1 MEKQIYFIEG
11 MDCIDC
17 ALNIEKGVRKLDR
30 VKDVHID
37 FTTGWLQIEGEA
49 TPDTI
54 RQRVEALG
62 YRVLDAGA
70 AHSNNNHR
78 SFTNPIAGFWRF
90 LLSRPETRL
99 ALIGG
104 LLLVLGF
111 AAGFAGINLFAVR
124 MVQIVALG
132 IAGYPIARSGI
143 SNLVINR
150 EFNISLLMTIAAIG
164 AIIIGEIAEGAT
176 LIFLFAIAEALEG
189 YTTDRARNV
198 LAEMRQLAPSTAI
211 RIGASGD
218 TVVPVEDLII
228 GDRILVRPGDRIP
241 MDGVILS
248 GMTEVDQSAITGESM
263 PVIKDTG
270 SDVFAATINGS
281 GEIVVKVTRLVKD
294 TTLSRIIQRVA
305 EAQSLRAPTQRFIDR
320 FARIYTPL
328 MVIVALLVA
337 TIPPL
342 LFGQPFLNTA
352 AGDRGWLYRSL
363 ALLVIACPCALVIS
377 APVTILSA
385 ITQAARRGILIKGGV
400 YLEALAAVRVFAFDK
415 TGTLTQGEPA
425 VTLVRSIDCETGE
438 LCEHCNDVL
447 GLAYSLEQRSGHPLA
462 HAIVSAAEAQGMT
475 GIYGPADDVQALPGR
490 GVQGWVGGKLATIG
504 SHHYFHTS
512 HPHDVLLCDW
522 AAVAELEGQTAM
534 LVSDGDRVRG
544 VIAVADQIRPHSHE
558 VVRRLHKL
566 DLKSVM
572 LTGDNATVAHAV
584 AASVG
589 IGIVRAGLMP
599 EDKLTAVEEL
609 DKKYGRVAMVGDG
622 INDTPALAAA
632 SVGISMGGA
641 ASDQAL
647 EAADI
652 VLMADDLMQLPFAVQ
667 LSRFARRLIHANVAI
682 SLLTKL
688 IFVVLALSGITSMW
702 LAVLADMGVS
712 LLVTLNGMRALRYNP
727 RRG

>member
-11 MDCIDC
+11 MDCADC

-30 VKDVHID
+30 VKNVHID
-37 FTTGWLQIEGEA
+37 FATGWLQIEGEA
-49 TPDTI
+49 APDAI

-62 YRVLDAGA
+62 YRVLDSGTQKG
-70 AHSNNNHR
+70 SVVNR
-78 SFTNPIAGFWRF
+78 SFRNPVTGFWHF

-104 LLLVLGF
+104 LLLTLGF
-111 AAGFAGINLFAVR
+111 AAGIAGINPLFVR
-124 MVQIVALG
+124 LVQIAALG
-132 IAGYPIARSGI
+132 IAGYSIARSGI
-143 SNLVINR
+143 TNLVINR
-150 EFNISLLMTIAAIG
+150 DFNISLLMTIAAIG
-164 AIIIGEIAEGAT
+164 AMIIGEIAEGAT

-198 LAEMRQLAPSTAI
+198 LAEMRNLAPATAI

-218 TVVPVEDLII
+218 EVVPVEDLRID
-228 GDRILVRPGDRIP
+228 DRILVRPGDRIS

-248 GMTEVDQSAITGESM
+248 GMTEVDQAAITGESM
-263 PVIKDTG
+263 PVIKETG
-270 SDVFAATINGS
+270 SEVYAATINGS
-281 GEIVVKVTRLVKD
+281 GEIVVRVTRLVED
-294 TTLSRIIQRVA
+294 TTLQRIIQRVA
-305 EAQSLRAPTQRFIDR
+305 EAQSVRAPTQRFIDR
-320 FARIYTPL
+320 FARIYTPI
-328 MVIVALLVA
+328 MVLAALLVA
-337 TIPPL
+337 TLPPL
-342 LFGQPFLNTA
+342 FFGQPFLNTA
-352 AGDRGWLYRSL
+352 AGERGWLYRAL

-377 APVTILSA
+377 APVTVLSA
-385 ITQAARRGILIKGGV
+385 ITHAARRGILIKGGAF
-400 YLEALAAVRVFAFDK
+400 LEALSTVRVFAFDK

-425 VTLVRSIDCETGE
+425 VTLVRSVDCETGE

-462 HAIVSAAEAQGMT
+462 HAIISAAEAQGMT
-475 GIYGPADDVQALPGR
+475 GIYGPADDVKALPGR
-490 GVQGWVGGKLATIG
+490 GVQGWVDGKLATIG

-522 AAVAELEGQTAM
+522 AGVAELEGQTAM

-544 VIAVADQIRPHSHE
+544 VIAVADQIRPNSRE

-566 DLKSVM
+566 DLKTVM
-572 LTGDNATVAHAV
+572 LTGDNPTVAHAV
-584 AASVG
+584 AAGVG
-589 IGIVRAGLMP
+589 IGIVRAGLLP
-599 EDKLTAVEEL
+599 EDKLNAVKDLAE
-609 DKKYGRVAMVGDG
+609 KFGRVAMVGDG

-652 VLMADDLMQLPFAVQ
+652 VLMADDLLQLPFAVQ
-667 LSRFARRLIHANVAI
+667 LSRFARHLMQANVVI

-688 IFVVLALSGITSMW
+688 VFVILALSGITSLW
-702 LAVLADMGVS
+702 LAVLADMGIS
-712 LLVTLNGMRALRYNP
+712 LLVTLNGMRALRFSP
-727 RRG
+727 SK